1 MQVYLDNAASTRVSK
16 PVIELMNKAMDEDYA
31 NPSAKHLKGM
41 EAEKYLKEA
50 AAKIAKTMKVS
61 EKELVFTS
69 GGTESNNMALIGA
82 AMARQRYGKHIIS
95 TAIEHSAVHQ
105 VLIHLADL
113 GFEYSILKVDEK
125 GQISLE
131 ELKSLLRA
139 DTILVSVMYVNNEI
153 GAVQDIKAIADI
165 VHGYNKDI
173 YMHTDAIQAYGK
185 FKIFPKKEGIDLL
198 SVSAHKLHGPKG
210 SGFLYIDE
218 RVIIKPIIYGGG
230 QQRGLRSGTLNIPG
244 IAGLGEAAKEAYEDF
259 DKEVEYIYSL
269 RDYLIDEITKLND
282 EGIKLN
288 SEKGGKFAP
297 HVLSISISG
306 VRAEV
311 LLHAMEERGIY
322 IASGSACSSNHPGLS
337 GTLKGIGLKE
347 EFLSSTVRVS
357 FSKYNNKEELD
368 FFLAN
373 LKELIPQLRRYK

>member
-1 MQVYLDNAASTRVSK
+1 M
-16 PVIELMNKAMDEDYA
+16 
-31 NPSAKHLKGM
+31 
-41 EAEKYLKEA
+41 
-50 AAKIAKTMKVS
+50 
-61 EKELVFTS
+61 
-69 GGTESNNMALIGA
+69 
-82 AMARQRYGKHIIS
+82 
-95 TAIEHSAVHQ
+95 
-105 VLIHLADL
+105 
-113 GFEYSILKVDEK
+113 
-125 GQISLE
+125 
-131 ELKSLLRA
+131 
-139 DTILVSVMYVNNEI
+139 
-153 GAVQDIKAIADI
+153 
-165 VHGYNKDI
+165 
-173 YMHTDAIQAYGK
+173 
-185 FKIFPKKEGIDLL
+185 
-198 SVSAHKLHGPKG
+198 SAHKLHGPKG

-218 RVIIKPIIYGGG
+218 RVNIKPIIYGGG

-259 DKEVEYIYSL
+259 DTEVEYIYGL

-288 SEKGGKFAP
+288 SDKGLKFAP

-311 LLHAMEERGIY
+311 LLHSMEERGIY

>member
-105 VLIHLADL
+105 VLVHLADL

-218 RVIIKPIIYGGG
+218 RVNIKPIIYGGG

-259 DKEVEYIYSL
+259 DKEVEYICGL
-269 RDYLIDEITKLND
+269 RDYLIDEIKKLND

-288 SEKGGKFAP
+288 SEKGVKFAP

-373 LKELIPQLRRYK
+373 LKELIPQLRKYK